1 MKYFTIFH
9 AQASPHWFQAP
20 LGSTLL
26 PNNPHLTQMREI
38 NHLRRLKREDMGKGG
53 KTHRA
58 RVGKAASTDR
68 PQPAFSHSR
77 PPKPVCNP
85 LLQHPISHP
94 FCVLCVLLRPTS
106 VFSVSCCSTSLPHPW
121 LNAFR
126 SWFPRFLASLLSKNS
141 AASHNREAIKSL
153 GSHSCRAS
161 G

>member
-85 LLQHPISHP
+85 LLQRRTGFH
-94 FCVLCVLLRPTS
+94 F
-106 VFSVSCCSTSLPHPW
+106 FF
-121 LNAFR
+121 NG
-126 SWFPRFLASLLSKNS
+126 S
-141 AASHNREAIKSL
+141 AA
-153 GSHSCRAS
+153 GTAS
-161 G
+161 QILRL